1 MTRAKPRAVKC
12 VETGE
17 IFTSSGA
24 AGDAFDIDPSGIL
37 RCCKGL
43 ANSAA
48 GHTWVFADKDEEQIK
63 KPENQIPKSQVE
75 DDEAEDQDED
85 DCEDG
90 EDGDDWDDDESENDE
105 SDDDESDDDD
115 KDDYEPEDDG
125 HIVADFMKTNVVT
138 IKISDSL
145 ADAEHIMFEGG
156 FNRLPVL
163 DDENKLV
170 GIVTRFDILKKK
182 AEITEFTEAKF
193 LEPSLPVEKFVKHDI
208 VVAVSSEPAMNIRK
222 AYIDY
227 NVKFLPVIKSE
238 TDRTLIGVVTYYDYC

>member
-37 RCCKGL
+37 RCCKGQ

-48 GHTWVFADKDEEQIK
+48 GHTWVFADEDTDQLK
-63 KPENQIPKSQVE
+63 KPVDKVSESQVE

-85 DCEDG
+85 DW
-90 EDGDDWDDDESENDE
+90 EDGDDWDDD
-105 SDDDESDDDD
+105 DDDESDDDD
-115 KDDYEPEDDG
+115 KDDYGPEDDG

-193 LEPSLPVEKFVKHDI
+193 LEPSLSVEKFVKHDI
-208 VVAVSSEPAMNIRK
+208 VVAVPSEPAMNIRK

-238 TDRTLIGVVTYYDYC
+238 TDRTLIGVVTYYDYTC